1 MAETF
6 LGPVFEIHGGGLD
19 LVFPHHENELA
30 QSRGAGRDFA
40 RIWMHNGML
49 EMGGADMHKSL
60 GNDVTLHSALQVW
73 GPEVL
78 LLFFLGAHWRS
89 PIDFSDIALESA
101 RTQAAKFRDAF
112 AAARQAGAP
121 DPDPRREEQEWQ
133 RLVAILD
140 DNFNT
145 PEALALLHRWR
156 SEGLLGPL
164 RRALEIFGLG
174 SLTRPQ
180 DAPDEIVALAER
192 RLAARKQGNWS
203 ESDRL
208 RREINAAGWEIRDTA
223 DGYQLFPG
231 G

>member
-30 QSRGAGRDFA
+30 QSRGAGREFA
-40 RIWMHNGML
+40 KIWMHNGML

-60 GNDVTLHSALQVW
+60 GNDVTLHSALEVW

-89 PIDFSDIALESA
+89 PIDFSDVALESA
-101 RTQAAKFRDAF
+101 RTQAAGFRDAF

-121 DPDPRREEQEWQ
+121 DPRSEDEAREWE
-133 RLVAILD
+133 RLASILD

-156 SEGLLGPL
+156 REGLLGPL
-164 RRALEIFGLG
+164 RRALEVFGLG

-180 DAPDEIVALAER
+180 DAPDEIIALAER
-192 RLAARKQGNWS
+192 RHGARKQGNWS

-208 RREINAAGWEIRDTA
+208 RREINDAGWEIRDTA